1 MSGRGGTG
9 VDAVVAGGGTA
20 GHVLPG
26 IAVARALTARG
37 WSVHYVGATRGI
49 EAQLVPDAG
58 IDHTLLPGRGIQR
71 RLSLANFGALWGIAK
86 AVVQAIGLVR
96 RLRPRVVL
104 ALGGY
109 ASFPCVAAAVLW
121 RVPIVVAEQNTH
133 PGAANRLAARFAR
146 ASAVAFPGTP
156 LPRAVVTGNPVRPE
170 VLAVDRSA
178 AGMAAARAE
187 LGLPSDRRVVLVAGG
202 SLGARSI
209 NDATLGLAEAWSGRS
224 TVAIRHVV
232 GRRDWDAI
240 HAAVPPDLA
249 GGRPDRLVYQQV
261 EYETAMPTALAA
273 ADVGVFRSGSG
284 TCFEI
289 AAVGLPSVLV
299 PSPFVTGDHQTGNA
313 RWLADAGGAVV
324 VADVELSS
332 GRLAAELDALLDDPD
347 RRASMTEALAHLAR
361 PGAADAIADL
371 VEHHA
376 RP

>member
-1 MSGRGGTG
+1 MS
-9 VDAVVAGGGTA
+9 VFAIVAGGGTA

-26 IAVARALTARG
+26 IAVARALGDRG
-37 WSVHYVGATRGI
+37 RTVHYVGAARGI
-49 EAQLVPDAG
+49 EARLLPEEG

-71 RLSLANFGALWGIAK
+71 RLTPANLGAAWGIAR
-86 AVVQAIGLVR
+86 AVVTAVGLTR

-109 ASFPCVAAAVLW
+109 ASFPCVAAAVLL

-133 PGAANRLAARFAR
+133 PGAANRLAARFAK
-146 ASAVAFPGTP
+146 ASAVSFPGTP

-170 VLAVDRSA
+170 IQAVDRSA

-187 LGLPSDRRVVLVAGG
+187 LGLPGDRRVVLVAGG

-209 NDATLGLAEAWSGRS
+209 NEATVGLAAEWSGRS
-224 TVAIRHVV
+224 TVALRHVV
-232 GRRDWDAI
+232 GRRDWEAI
-240 HAAVPPDLA
+240 HAAAPEGLTGA
-249 GGRPDRLVYQQV
+249 DRLVYQQV
-261 EYETAMPTALAA
+261 EYEAAMPTALAA

-284 TCFEI
+284 MCFEI

-324 VADVELSS
+324 VPDAELTTE
-332 GRLAAELDALLDDPD
+332 RLAAELDALLDDPV
-347 RRASMTEALAHLAR
+347 RRDHMAEALAHLAR
-361 PGAADAIADL
+361 PGAAAAIADL
-371 VEHHA
+371 LEQHA
-376 RP
+376 RG